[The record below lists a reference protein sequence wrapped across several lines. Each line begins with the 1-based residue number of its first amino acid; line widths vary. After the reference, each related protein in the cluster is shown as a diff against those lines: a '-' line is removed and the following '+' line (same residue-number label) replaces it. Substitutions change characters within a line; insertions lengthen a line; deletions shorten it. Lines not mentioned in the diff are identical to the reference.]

1 MIKKF
6 EKMRLTMRKLA
17 KNKKYQAAML
27 KQMGM

>member
-1 MIKKF
+1 
-6 EKMRLTMRKLA
+6 MRLTMKKLA